1 MIVIREDRL
10 NRYSETSQARH
21 ERRIQDIID
30 ITDQEVMD
38 RLGTEEPEDIEKD
51 VLYRHFQHNSENL
64 FAFTGFTQDEF
75 EKIWDHV
82 AEEFMTSKKGRKQK
96 ISPKDIL
103 LILLN
108 YIRRYPRIEEQCAIF
123 SLKPSTLENI
133 IAKYIPLMAKA
144 LKQDLIDAVANQA
157 PTYHQNFPECGYI
170 VDATVQEINK
180 PSLSFDVAK
189 EYYSGKHDL
198 YCLKSQ
204 LIVNVQ
210 GLAVFIASSIKG
222 SIHDKLVFDQCLDDF
237 KKILALHPQSPA
249 KILADKGYQDNHSE
263 VLVTPY
269 KGNSA
274 TLTREQLTFNQ
285 KLGEVRIIVENFFG
299 RLKSRY
305 EIMEKRY
312 RGSHEMYSDIFTI
325 CCALVNF
332 EQIEC
337 NHPLRERDRHFYL
350 RLLVELQRKQEE
362 KRTMQAERRRQ
373 QAARRMRIYSRG
385 PGVNSSDESA

>member
-1 MIVIREDRL
+1 MIVVREDRL
-10 NRYSETSQARH
+10 NRYAEASEARH

-38 RLGTEEPEDIEKD
+38 RLGTEEAEDMEKD
-51 VLYRHFQHNSENL
+51 VLYKHFQQHSENF
-64 FAFTGFTQDEF
+64 FAFTGFTPDEF
-75 EKIWDHV
+75 ERIWAHV
-82 AEEFMTSKKGRKQK
+82 EKEFTTSKKGRKQK

-133 IAKYIPLMAKA
+133 LSKYIPLMAQA
-144 LKQDLIDAVANQA
+144 LKQDFIDAIANQA
-157 PTYHQNFPECGYI
+157 PTYHQNFPECGYV

-180 PSLSFDVAK
+180 PALSFDIAK
-189 EYYSGKHDL
+189 EYYSGKHSL

-204 LIVNVQ
+204 VIVNVQ

-222 SIHDKLVFDQCLDDF
+222 SIHDKLVFDQCLDEF
-237 KKILALHPQSPA
+237 KKILALHPEAPA
-249 KILADKGYQDNHSE
+249 KILADKGYQDNNSE

-269 KGNSA
+269 KGNST
-274 TLTREQLTFNQ
+274 TLTREQLAFNQ

-332 EQIEC
+332 EQVEC
-337 NHPLRERDRHFYL
+337 NHPLREKDSRFYL
-350 RLLVELQRKQEE
+350 RLLAELQRNKEE
-362 KRTMQAERRRQ
+362 KLKNQAERRRQ
-373 QAARRMRIYSRG
+373 QTARRMKIYSRG
-385 PGVNSSDESA
+385 PGASSSDESD